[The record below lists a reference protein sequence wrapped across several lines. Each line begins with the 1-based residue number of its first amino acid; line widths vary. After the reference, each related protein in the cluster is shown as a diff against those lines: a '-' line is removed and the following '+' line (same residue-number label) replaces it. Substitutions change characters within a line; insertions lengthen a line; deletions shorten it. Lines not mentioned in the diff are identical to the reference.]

1 MYVVKLF
8 VSIVYSVSERFTI
21 AGRISQYCY
30 DIISIQCTSDIR
42 DTLGQGHLSLY
53 PTVPYNI
60 RILSGA
66 LFRGSI

>member
-42 DTLGQGHLSLY
+42 APWAKDICPYIRLSL
-53 PTVPYNI
+53 I
-60 RILSGA
+60 I
-66 LFRGSI
+66 